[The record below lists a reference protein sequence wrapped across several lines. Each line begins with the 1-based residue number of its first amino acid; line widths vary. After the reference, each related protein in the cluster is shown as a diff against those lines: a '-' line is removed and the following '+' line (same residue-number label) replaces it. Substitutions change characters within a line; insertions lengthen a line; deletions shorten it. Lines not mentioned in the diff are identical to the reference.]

1 MKENTTTNK
10 GNQMKSKS
18 KGPRRFTGKPHVL
31 TDELKKEQEEF
42 LARIEEPNYLFNRLD
57 QKS

>member
-1 MKENTTTNK
+1 
-10 GNQMKSKS
+10 MKSKS